1 MTLKDQLEM
10 QELRVEGQRLG
21 QDHAEW
27 LREGFKGSLVRVLP
41 EQGSFLSVPF
51 KWKTRLSG
59 HT

>member
-41 EQGSFLSVPF
+41 GTGLFPQRAL
-51 KWKTRLSG
+51 
-59 HT
+59 